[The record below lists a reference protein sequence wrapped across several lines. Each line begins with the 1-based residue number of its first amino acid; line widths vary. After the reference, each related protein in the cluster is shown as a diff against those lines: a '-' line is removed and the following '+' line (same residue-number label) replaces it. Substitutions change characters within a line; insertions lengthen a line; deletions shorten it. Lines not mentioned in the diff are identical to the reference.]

1 MSTWISII
9 IALIVLGIFVVLHEL
24 GHYCAGRLFGF
35 GIVEFSVGMGPAI
48 IKKEKN
54 GILYALRAFPLGGM
68 CRFYGEDEDT
78 GDGKAFSSHKLWQRM
93 IVIAAGPVMNI
104 LTAIILA
111 TIMLMTY
118 GEYMPSINSFSFEN
132 SPAQAAGLEPGD
144 MIVGI
149 NGHKLS
155 YYNEISELIINADS
169 EGMQVEVLR
178 GGEELSFT
186 VKDFYN
192 QDEGRNLIG
201 IIMEPARLK
210 YGFFGAVAGSF
221 NYIWQMI
228 KDLISF
234 FGMLFKGQVQS
245 GDVAGPVGIVS
256 IIGQAVRTGFETV
269 LRLGVLIS
277 ANLGLMNL
285 LPLPAL
291 DGGRFIFLIIEAVR
305 GKPVPPEKEGI
316 IHLVG
321 FALLIIL
328 VLRRTRSD
336 VRRLIGG

>member
-1 MSTWISII
+1 
-9 IALIVLGIFVVLHEL
+9 
-24 GHYCAGRLFGF
+24 
-35 GIVEFSVGMGPAI
+35 
-48 IKKEKN
+48 
-54 GILYALRAFPLGGM
+54 
-68 CRFYGEDEDT
+68 
-78 GDGKAFSSHKLWQRM
+78 M

-169 EGMQVEVLR
+169 ESMQVEVLR

-328 VLRRTRSD
+328 VLLLTISD

>member
-78 GDGKAFSSHKLWQRM
+78 GDGKAFSSHKLWQRK

-155 YYNEISELIINADS
+155 YYNEISELIMNADS
-169 EGMQVEVLR
+169 ESMQVEVLR

-328 VLRRTRSD
+328 VLLLTISD